1 MLIKIIKYLA
11 FRGYKKKLS
20 SFIND
25 DNIERFLPNPLIKN
39 NICYFKVEGDFSDL
53 KRLLGKKFIVYE
65 NDIIKFEKSIDFNYF
80 FWLVDNIYK
89 PEEIRETKLIYKNFS
104 LSSIDKEV
112 IKSLPDIRFYYFMN
126 RVMNRLPKV
135 FTKKPDGISY
145 EEWLIAVSKIS
156 IYCDFYITNNFPY
169 FIKRLENKV
178 DTFEKYYSDIVS
190 GYNYLKLYWR
200 FFD

>member
-1 MLIKIIKYLA
+1 MLIRFIKYLA
-11 FRGYKKKLS
+11 FKGYKKKLS

-25 DNIERFLPNPLIKN
+25 DNIERFLPNPFIKN
-39 NICYFKVEGDFSDL
+39 NICYFKVEGNFSDL

-65 NDIIKFEKSIDFNYF
+65 NDIIKFEKAIDFNYF

-89 PEEIRETKLIYKNFS
+89 PEEIRETKLVYKNFS
-104 LSSIDKEV
+104 LSSIDKE
-112 IKSLPDIRFYYFMN
+112 ITKNLPDIRFYYFMN
-126 RVMNRLPKV
+126 KVMNRLPKA

-145 EEWLIAVSKIS
+145 EEWLIAINKIS

-169 FIKRLENKV
+169 FIKKLENRV
-178 DTFEKYYSDIVS
+178 DTFEKYHSDIVS

>member
-1 MLIKIIKYLA
+1 MLIRFIKYLA
-11 FRGYKKKLS
+11 FKGYKKKLS

-25 DNIERFLPNPLIKN
+25 DNIERFLPNPFIKN
-39 NICYFKVEGDFSDL
+39 NICYFKVEGNFSDL

-65 NDIIKFEKSIDFNYF
+65 NDIIKFEKAIDFNYF

-89 PEEIRETKLIYKNFS
+89 PEEIRETKLVYKNFS
-104 LSSIDKEV
+104 LSSIDKE
-112 IKSLPDIRFYYFMN
+112 ITKNLPDIRFYYFMN
-126 RVMNRLPKV
+126 KVMNRLPKA

-145 EEWLIAVSKIS
+145 EEWLIAINKIS

-178 DTFEKYYSDIVS
+178 DTFEKYHSDIVS

>member
-1 MLIKIIKYLA
+1 MLIRFIKYLA
-11 FRGYKKKLS
+11 FKGYKKKLS
-20 SFIND
+20 SFIDD
-25 DNIERFLPNPLIKN
+25 DNVEGFLPNPLIKN

-65 NDIIKFEKSIDFNYF
+65 KDIVKFEKAIDFNYF

-89 PEEIRETKLIYKNFS
+89 PEEIRETKLVYKNFS

-126 RVMNRLPKV
+126 KVMNRLPKA

-145 EEWLIAVSKIS
+145 EEWLIAINKIS

-178 DTFEKYYSDIVS
+178 DTFEKYYTDIVS

>member
-1 MLIKIIKYLA
+1 MLIRFIKYLA
-11 FRGYKKKLS
+11 FKGYKKKLS
-20 SFIND
+20 SFIDD
-25 DNIERFLPNPLIKN
+25 DNVEGFLPNPLIKN

-65 NDIIKFEKSIDFNYF
+65 KDIVKFEKAIDFNYF

-89 PEEIRETKLIYKNFS
+89 PEEIRETKLVYKNFS

-126 RVMNRLPKV
+126 KVMNRLPKA

-145 EEWLIAVSKIS
+145 EEWLIAINKIS

-178 DTFEKYYSDIVS
+178 DTFEKYYTDIVS

-200 FFD
+200 FF